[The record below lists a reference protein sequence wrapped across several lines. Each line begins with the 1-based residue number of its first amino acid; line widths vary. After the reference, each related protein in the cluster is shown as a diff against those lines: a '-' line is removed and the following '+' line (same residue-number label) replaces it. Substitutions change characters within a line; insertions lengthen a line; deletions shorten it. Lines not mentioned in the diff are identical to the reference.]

1 MNVLM
6 LSLMYPEDM
15 KTQVAHDAKDK
26 LQNQIN
32 SYQRAFVEGIKSNLL
47 PDERLEIVNALPV
60 GVFPLQYRRSLIPSG
75 WHDEH
80 VMYELGCI
88 NLPGMKQYG
97 RARRAAR
104 KLSAWCAQDPSN
116 RMVLLYT
123 MYLPY
128 LQAVERVRRRYPDLK
143 ACVIVTDLPNE
154 LGLAS
159 GRKGLLR
166 QIEYK
171 RGRRSMELCRKMDAF
186 VLLTRPMAD
195 ALGVNGKPCLVIEG
209 LIQHGEN
216 ITLPAKGAGES
227 GRLSVL
233 YSGTLEPD
241 LGIPELLE
249 AFASLPEYDLWICGQ
264 GSMSAEVAQ
273 AAKSHA
279 NIRYFG
285 FVSHERALELQAK
298 AALLINPRSPKGVF
312 TRYSFPS
319 KTLEYM
325 RSGKP
330 VVCHRLE
337 GIPEE
342 YDPYLQYIE
351 GEGAGAIAHAVRKAL
366 ALTPEERLSL
376 GQRARMFVLDNK
388 TPGNQCRRLM
398 DFLRSL

>member
-15 KTQVAHDAKDK
+15 KTQVARDARDK

-60 GVFPLQYRRSLIPSG
+60 GVFPLQYRRLLIPSG
-75 WHDEH
+75 WHDGH
-80 VMYELGCI
+80 AMYELGCI

-104 KLSAWCAQDPSN
+104 KLSAWCAQAPFN

-351 GEGAGAIAHAVRKAL
+351 GEGAGAIMRAVRKVL

-376 GQRARMFVLDNK
+376 GQRARTFVLDNK

>member
-1 MNVLM
+1 M
-6 LSLMYPEDM
+6 
-15 KTQVAHDAKDK
+15 
-26 LQNQIN
+26 
-32 SYQRAFVEGIKSNLL
+32 
-47 PDERLEIVNALPV
+47 
-60 GVFPLQYRRSLIPSG
+60 
-75 WHDEH
+75 
-80 VMYELGCI
+80 
-88 NLPGMKQYG
+88 
-97 RARRAAR
+97 
-104 KLSAWCAQDPSN
+104 
-116 RMVLLYT
+116 
-123 MYLPY
+123 
-128 LQAVERVRRRYPDLK
+128 
-143 ACVIVTDLPNE
+143 
-154 LGLAS
+154 
-159 GRKGLLR
+159 
-166 QIEYK
+166 
-171 RGRRSMELCRKMDAF
+171 
-186 VLLTRPMAD
+186 
-195 ALGVNGKPCLVIEG
+195 
-209 LIQHGEN
+209 
-216 ITLPAKGAGES
+216 
-227 GRLSVL
+227 L

-241 LGIPELLE
+241 LGVPELLE
-249 AFASLPEYDLWICGQ
+249 VFASLPEYDLWICGQ
-264 GSMSAEVAQ
+264 GSMSAEVTR

-351 GEGAGAIAHAVRKAL
+351 GEGAGAIVNAVRKVL

-376 GQRARMFVLDNK
+376 GQRARTFVLDNK